1 MTKEQILTSIDIGTN
16 NIRVLVVQQLGE
28 EKPLQVIGVG
38 KVPSAG
44 VRHGVVVDIDETI
57 KCINEAVEKAEK
69 VTGIPIEEC
78 YVSIGGNHIIS
89 KTTKGVI
96 AVSRADGE
104 ISNEDVNRVIDAAS
118 AISLPANREIVHL
131 IPRNFTID
139 NQEAIKNPVGMNGV
153 RLEVDA
159 LVVEGGT
166 PFIKNLNKCLGEAG
180 VNIKELI
187 LSSLAASRST
197 LTKRQKEL
205 GVMLLDLG
213 GGTSSMGVYEEG
225 DIIHLAVLPIGGG
238 SITNDLAIGLKTSID
253 AAERVKLE
261 YGSANPLEINKKDQ
275 IDLSKISK
283 AEQGMVSR
291 RKVAEIIEA
300 RLQEIFGLCAKEL
313 KRIGRMG
320 LLPAGVVLTG
330 GGAKMPGIIDLAK
343 IELGLPVQI
352 GFPMELEGVVEKID
366 DPSFATSVG
375 LILWGK
381 DLSLKGKKG
390 GFFLSLPSLGINS
403 MTHTV
408 GKIRKW
414 FKAFLP

>member
-1 MTKEQILTSIDIGTN
+1 MTKEQIIVGVDIGTSN
-16 NIRVLVVQQLGE
+16 VRVVVTQQLGAD
-28 EKPLQVIGVG
+28 KPLQVIGVG

-44 VRHGVVVDIDETI
+44 VRHGSIVDIEDSL
-57 KCINEAVEKAEK
+57 KCIAEAVEKAEK
-69 VTGIPIEEC
+69 VTGVPIEEC
-78 YVSIGGNHIIS
+78 YVSIGGNHIMS
-89 KTTKGVI
+89 KTSKGVI

-118 AISLPANREIVHL
+118 AISLPANREILHL
-131 IPRNFTID
+131 IPRSFTID

-159 LVVEGGT
+159 LVVEGGS
-166 PFIKNLNKCLGEAG
+166 PFIKNLNKCVAEAG
-180 VNIKELI
+180 LNIKELI
-187 LSSLAASRST
+187 LSVLAASRAT

-205 GVMLLDLG
+205 GVVILDLG
-213 GGTSSMGVYEEG
+213 GGSTSMCVYEEG
-225 DIIHLAVLPIGGG
+225 NIIHLAVLPIGGV
-238 SITNDLAIGLKTSID
+238 SITNDLAIGLRTSIEV
-253 AAERVKLE
+253 AEKVKLE
-261 YGSANPLEINKKDQ
+261 YGSAMPLEINKKDQ
-275 IDLSKISK
+275 IDLSKISRT
-283 AEQGMVSR
+283 EEGMVPR

-300 RLQEIFGLCAKEL
+300 RLEEIFGMCAKEL
-313 KRIGRMG
+313 KKIGRMG

-343 IELGLPVQI
+343 IQLGLPVQI

-381 DLSLKGKKG
+381 DLDQKDQKRFSLGI
-390 GFFLSLPSLGINS
+390 PSWGINS
-403 MTHTV
+403 MAGTV
-408 GKIRKW
+408 DKIRKW

>member
-1 MTKEQILTSIDIGTN
+1 MTKEQIIVGVDIGTSN
-16 NIRVLVVQQLGE
+16 VRVVVTQQLGAD
-28 EKPLQVIGVG
+28 KPLQVIGVG

-44 VRHGVVVDIDETI
+44 VRHGSIVDIEDSL
-57 KCINEAVEKAEK
+57 KCIAEAVEKAEK
-69 VTGIPIEEC
+69 VTGVPIEEC
-78 YVSIGGNHIIS
+78 YVSIGGNHIMS
-89 KTTKGVI
+89 KTSKGVI

-118 AISLPANREIVHL
+118 AISLPANREILHL
-131 IPRNFTID
+131 IPRSFTID

-159 LVVEGGT
+159 LVVEGGS
-166 PFIKNLNKCLGEAG
+166 PFIKNLNKCVAEAG
-180 VNIKELI
+180 LNIKELI
-187 LSSLAASRST
+187 LSVLAASRAT

-205 GVMLLDLG
+205 GVVILDLG
-213 GGTSSMGVYEEG
+213 GGSTSMCVYEEG
-225 DIIHLAVLPIGGG
+225 NIIHLAVLPIGGV
-238 SITNDLAIGLKTSID
+238 SITNDLAIGLRTSIEV
-253 AAERVKLE
+253 AEKVKLE
-261 YGSANPLEINKKDQ
+261 YGSAMPLEINKKDQ
-275 IDLSKISK
+275 IDLSKISRT
-283 AEQGMVSR
+283 EEGMVPR

-300 RLQEIFGLCAKEL
+300 RLEEIFGMCAKEL
-313 KRIGRMG
+313 KKIGRMG

-343 IELGLPVQI
+343 IQLGLPVQI

-381 DLSLKGKKG
+381 DLDQKDQKR
-390 GFFLSLPSLGINS
+390 FSLGIPSWSINS
-403 MTHTV
+403 MAGTV
-408 GKIRKW
+408 DKIRKW

>member
-1 MTKEQILTSIDIGTN
+1 MTKEQIIVGIDIGTSN
-16 NIRVLVVQQLGE
+16 VRVVVAQQLGAD
-28 EKPLQVIGVG
+28 KPLQVIGVG

-44 VRHGVVVDIDETI
+44 VRHGTIVDIEDAL
-57 KCINEAVEKAEK
+57 KCIAEAVEKAEK
-69 VTGIPIEEC
+69 VTGVPIEEC

-89 KTTKGVI
+89 KNSKGVI

-118 AISLPANREIVHL
+118 TISLPANREILHL
-131 IPRNFTID
+131 IPRSFTID

-159 LVVEGGT
+159 LVVEGGS
-166 PFIKNLNKCLGEAG
+166 PFIKNLNKCFAEAG
-180 VNIKELI
+180 INIKELI
-187 LSSLAASRST
+187 LSTLAASRAT

-205 GVMLLDLG
+205 GVAILDLG
-213 GGTSSMGVYEEG
+213 GGSTSMCVYEEG
-225 DIIHLAVLPIGGG
+225 NIIHLAVLPVGGV
-238 SITNDLAIGLKTSID
+238 SITNDLAIGLRTSIEV
-253 AAERVKLE
+253 AEKVKLE
-261 YGSANPLEINKKDQ
+261 YGSAMPMEINKKDQ
-275 IDLSKISK
+275 IDLSKISRS
-283 AEQGMVSR
+283 EEGMVPR

-300 RLQEIFGLCAKEL
+300 RLEEIFGMCAKEL
-313 KRIGRMG
+313 KKIGRMG

-343 IELGLPVQI
+343 IQLGLPVQI

-381 DLSLKGKKG
+381 DLDQKDQKR
-390 GFFLSLPSLGINS
+390 FSLGIPSLNFNS
-403 MTHTV
+403 MSGTID
-408 GKIRKW
+408 KMRKW

>member
-1 MTKEQILTSIDIGTN
+1 MTKEQILASIDIGTSYV
-16 NIRVLVVQQLGE
+16 RVLVAQQLGD

-44 VRHGVVVDIDETI
+44 VRHGMIVDIDETV

-69 VTGIPIEEC
+69 ITGVPIEEC
-78 YVSIGGNHIIS
+78 YVSIGGNHIVS

-118 AISLPANREIVHL
+118 AISLPANREIIHL

-159 LVVEGGT
+159 LMIEGGT
-166 PFIKNLNKCLGEAG
+166 PFVKNLNKCLSEAG
-180 VNIKELI
+180 IGIKELI
-187 LSSLAASRST
+187 LSALAASRAT

-205 GVMLLDLG
+205 GVMILDMG
-213 GGTSSMGVYEEG
+213 GGTTSMCVYEEG
-225 DIIHLAVLPIGGG
+225 DIIHLAVLPIGGA

-253 AAERVKLE
+253 VAERVKLE
-261 YGSANPLEINKKDQ
+261 YGSATPMEINKKDQ
-275 IDLSKISK
+275 VDLSKISQ
-283 AEQGMVSR
+283 AEEGVVSR

-300 RLQEIFGLCAKEL
+300 RIQEILGLCAKEL
-313 KRIGRMG
+313 KKIGRMG

-330 GGAKMPGIIDLAK
+330 GGAKMPGVIDLAK

-381 DLSLKGKKG
+381 DFSLKDQKR
-390 GFFLSLPSLGINS
+390 FSLGLPNLGINS
-403 MTHTV
+403 MANTV